1 MRNLNIDNV
10 DRAMDLVQISV
21 DVNRMDSSSSTR
33 FRLEAEH
40 LMRRLYWLCA
50 SKMREA
56 YAGWSPGTTGDGT
69 PTTGQPAGQ
78 PRLARAA
85 AFRGL
90 AAIG

>member
-10 DRAMDLVQISV
+10 DRASHWVQISV
-21 DVNRMDSSSSTR
+21 DVNRMDSSFSTR
-33 FRLEAEH
+33 FRLETEH

-50 SKMREA
+50 PKMREVD
-56 YAGWSPGTTGDGT
+56 AGGSHGTTGTGT
-69 PTTGQPAGQ
+69 PTDDPGGQPG
-78 PRLARAA
+78 LARAA